1 MVNDKKRTKRPKRKK
16 RKRRRKKEE
25 EEGDQEEEEQVAEE
39 TEEEVAEE
47 TEEKIAETKEEKV
60 AETKEEKVAETK
72 ETEGLKPESEGE
84 FNNIEDAGEPE
95 AFFEAVSE
103 GGQQVMPSDDGE
115 ISFFQG
121 NIDENTRNVTEE
133 GNRITFRS
141 GEQTDATGN
150 NSFFTSEGG
159 ITVSSLQSLGAGFA
173 VNRTSDLIGRADF
186 AVAASGN
193 KNTLLLKDSKL
204 FAGVSIASTSTT
216 GANSTTAFVSDLTLL
231 EASIDSIP
239 NETQRANLRA
249 IISQFPSSDSANL
262 RNNPASFS
270 RLTTIND
277 ISFGKFSN
285 GFLAVASLDG
295 GSNQFNGDILSLTGN
310 KSAHF
315 IFSNDLTTPPS
326 SQLVKYDLAASS
338 NSTSSGSIG
347 SGITSG
353 SILFDFGLSYGALNA
368 SLSHGGTVHTLT
380 GDLDLSGTNFNGG
393 VGLAVNSAGNSHEA
407 RFEGFLSGNTNG
419 LPSGIGLSYGILTQD
434 SISGTAI
441 FSQGTVGSVNRTNTG
456 NTANFGFVGT
466 AGVVLDSGSGLQV
479 ADSFLFEALGG
490 DSATTTGNIVTAFS
504 TTQPNDRC
512 TGTCTFD
519 QNTSTGVID
528 VTGPGAFDHFE
539 LTTESGHIANTSL
552 RANWARFT
560 GNYTVTKD
568 SISGGQG
575 SAHTIAFRDIT
586 PVGANLPSFLA
597 GTTVSYDTVAGGTH
611 FTHLYT
617 QNGVLQSEILSS
629 STQLQADVNFAA
641 GTVDIAFNGN
651 FTTAN
656 GSSGQWNLAGSAANN
671 FSGTAFTFV
680 SLAGTVQS
688 AGISGSNGVNCS
700 ANCNI
705 VGQTDTVLLG
715 QFAEG
720 FGGAVSADTAVTN
733 ASQPVFT
740 LSGTYVL
747 ESSANVPET
756 ITR

>member
-1 MVNDKKRTKRPKRKK
+1 MKNTKCYRGR
-16 RKRRRKKEE
+16 
-25 EEGDQEEEEQVAEE
+25 
-39 TEEEVAEE
+39 
-47 TEEKIAETKEEKV
+47 
-60 AETKEEKVAETK
+60 
-72 ETEGLKPESEGE
+72 
-84 FNNIEDAGEPE
+84 
-95 AFFEAVSE
+95 
-103 GGQQVMPSDDGE
+103 
-115 ISFFQG
+115 
-121 NIDENTRNVTEE
+121 
-133 GNRITFRS
+133 NRITFRS

-150 NSFFTSEGG
+150 NAFFTSEGG

-173 VNRTSDLIGRADF
+173 VTRTSDLIGRADF

-204 FAGVSIASTSTT
+204 FAGVSIASTGTT

-239 NETQRANLRA
+239 NETERANLRA
-249 IISQFPSSDSANL
+249 IISQFSSSDSANL

-441 FSQGTVGSVNRTNTG
+441 FSQGPVGSVNRTNS
-456 NTANFGFVGT
+456 V
-466 AGVVLDSGSGLQV
+466 
-479 ADSFLFEALGG
+479 EY
-490 DSATTTGNIVTAFS
+490 
-504 TTQPNDRC
+504 R
-512 TGTCTFD
+512 
-519 QNTSTGVID
+519 
-528 VTGPGAFDHFE
+528 
-539 LTTESGHIANTSL
+539 
-552 RANWARFT
+552 
-560 GNYTVTKD
+560 
-568 SISGGQG
+568 
-575 SAHTIAFRDIT
+575 
-586 PVGANLPSFLA
+586 
-597 GTTVSYDTVAGGTH
+597 
-611 FTHLYT
+611 
-617 QNGVLQSEILSS
+617 
-629 STQLQADVNFAA
+629 
-641 GTVDIAFNGN
+641 
-651 FTTAN
+651 
-656 GSSGQWNLAGSAANN
+656 
-671 FSGTAFTFV
+671 
-680 SLAGTVQS
+680 
-688 AGISGSNGVNCS
+688 
-700 ANCNI
+700 
-705 VGQTDTVLLG
+705 
-715 QFAEG
+715 
-720 FGGAVSADTAVTN
+720 
-733 ASQPVFT
+733 
-740 LSGTYVL
+740 
-747 ESSANVPET
+747 
-756 ITR
+756 